1 MAFTSGRSAVAGL
14 LTTWLN
20 RQFVSELEWSL
31 QYQKF
36 TTKAI
41 IPPGSGK
48 IGRFNVFVEPPTN
61 ASYSTT
67 GTTALNETSTTENQ
81 ITDITANSTDVTIS
95 EYGEWLKTSELAM
108 YAAVPGTRERLTKR
122 LKDGAQL
129 VIDELV
135 RLQAIRT
142 TNYIYCTAAQTGGTT
157 TFNTGTV
164 TAMNTAA
171 LVQAHKI
178 LVSNKAKGF
187 TGISGHPNGH
197 YAAILSPKAELDVV
211 TEVTTG
217 RIYWSNAVVNVSGA
231 LGQEKFVNGYI
242 GSVYGVAVYITQ
254 NFGTGITYSVS
265 STADIQMVLADGAV
279 GAMAFRDMQPE
290 VVINDVNSPWKN
302 VDSIAWHIFFGTQQI
317 DGARSVKIYSATT

>member
-20 RQFVSELEWSL
+20 RRFVSELEWAL

-48 IGRFNVFVEPPTN
+48 IGRFNVFVEPPSN
-61 ASYSTT
+61 LSYSTT

-81 ITDITANSTDVTIS
+81 ITDITSNSTDVTIS

-122 LKDGAQL
+122 LKDGALL

-142 TNYIYCTAAQTGGTT
+142 TNYIYTTAAQTGGTT
-157 TFNTGTV
+157 TFSTGSV
-164 TAMNTAA
+164 TGMNTAA

-178 LVSNKAKGF
+178 LVQNKAKGF

-254 NFGTGITYSVS
+254 NFGTGITYTAS

-290 VVINDVNSPWKN
+290 IVVNDVNSPWKN
-302 VDSIAWHIFFGTQQI
+302 TDSIAWHIFFGTQQI